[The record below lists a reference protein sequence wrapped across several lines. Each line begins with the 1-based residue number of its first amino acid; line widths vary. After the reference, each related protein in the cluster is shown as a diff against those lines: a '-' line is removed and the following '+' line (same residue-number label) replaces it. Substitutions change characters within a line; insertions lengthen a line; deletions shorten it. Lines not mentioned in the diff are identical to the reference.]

1 MMNYKQLYY
10 FWNVARSGSITRA
23 AERLHLTPQTI
34 SGQLGEL
41 EQQLGTQLFRRVGRR
56 LELTTA
62 GKMALEHAE
71 EIFQIGHELEQALR
85 HGAGSNEQLFRVGVA
100 DAVPKSIAYQLL
112 SPAMMLEQPMRLV
125 CQEDKPERLFGEL
138 AIHKLDLVI
147 SDQPLPSE
155 LGVKG
160 YNHAL
165 GSSSIGFYGVPELA
179 ARYRPGFPRSLDQ
192 APMLLPGEKAAV
204 PMALT
209 RWFQEQELHP
219 RVIARFDDSALM
231 KAFGRAGTGIFPAPT
246 VLRDEI
252 LSQHGAEEI
261 GVSSGIV
268 VHYYAIS
275 VERRITHPAVLAVS
289 RAAKHAVFVDT
300 DSDTKRS
307 T

>member
-1 MMNYKQLYY
+1 MNYKQLYY
-10 FWNVARSGSITRA
+10 FWNVARAGSITRA

-41 EQQLGTQLFRRVGRR
+41 EDQLGTQLFRRVGRR
-56 LELTTA
+56 LELTAA
-62 GKMALEHAE
+62 GRLAQSQAE
-71 EIFQIGHELEQALR
+71 EIFQIGQELEQALR
-85 HGAGSNEQLFRVGVA
+85 HGVGSNEQLFRVGVA

-112 SPAMMLEQPMRLV
+112 SPALALEQPMRLI
-125 CQEDKPERLFGEL
+125 CQEDTLERLFAEL

-165 GSSSIGFYGVPELA
+165 GRSSIGFYGVPALA
-179 ARYRPGFPRSLDQ
+179 ARYRPGFPQSLTQ
-192 APMLLPGEKAAV
+192 APMLLPGEKAA
-204 PMALT
+204 MQSSLAG
-209 RWFQEQELHP
+209 WFQALGLHP
-219 RVIARFDDSALM
+219 HVVARFDDSALM
-231 KAFGRAGTGIFPAPT
+231 KAFGRAGTGIFPAPS

-252 LSQHGAEEI
+252 LAQHGAEEI
-261 GVSSGIV
+261 GVSSEIV

-289 RAAKHAVFVDT
+289 RAAKHAVFVA
-300 DSDTKRS
+300 SEGEAGRS